1 MTFFSLI
8 LLLTL
13 RRRENEIVQ
22 EVVAEDNNV
31 TVCVRSLLNS
41 SVLNTCKFNCFSN
54 NPVFGFFPNFLIFI
68 LLFLGFS

>member
-13 RRRENEIVQ
+13 RRRENQIVQ

-41 SVLNTCKFNCFSN
+41 SVLNT
-54 NPVFGFFPNFLIFI
+54 LI
-68 LLFLGFS
+68 

>member
-13 RRRENEIVQ
+13 RRRENQIVQ

-41 SVLNTCKFNCFSN
+41 SVLNTCKFNYFNN
-54 NPVFGFFPNFLIFI
+54 NPIFGFF
-68 LLFLGFS
+68 

>member
-13 RRRENEIVQ
+13 RRRENQIVQ

-31 TVCVRSLLNS
+31 TVCVKSLLKS
-41 SVLNTCKFNCFSN
+41 PMLITCKFNYF
-54 NPVFGFFPNFLIFI
+54 
-68 LLFLGFS
+68 

>member
-41 SVLNTCKFNCFSN
+41 SVLNTCEF
-54 NPVFGFFPNFLIFI
+54 
-68 LLFLGFS
+68 

>member
-13 RRRENEIVQ
+13 RRRENQIVQ

-41 SVLNTCKFNCFSN
+41 SVLNTCKFNYF
-54 NPVFGFFPNFLIFI
+54 
-68 LLFLGFS
+68 

>member
-22 EVVAEDNNV
+22 GVVAEDNNV

-41 SVLNTCKFNCFSN
+41 SVLNTCKFNYF
-54 NPVFGFFPNFLIFI
+54 
-68 LLFLGFS
+68 

>member
-41 SVLNTCKFNCFSN
+41 SVLNTCKFNYFSN
-54 NPVFGFFPNFLIFI
+54 NPIFGFF
-68 LLFLGFS
+68 

>member
-13 RRRENEIVQ
+13 RRRENQIVQ

-41 SVLNTCKFNCFSN
+41 SVLNTCKFNYFSTNPRQICLSPN
-54 NPVFGFFPNFLIFI
+54 NIIFGFF
-68 LLFLGFS
+68 

>member
-13 RRRENEIVQ
+13 RRRENQIVQ

-41 SVLNTCKFNCFSN
+41 SVLNTCKFNYFSN
-54 NPVFGFFPNFLIFI
+54 NPIFWIFLIF
-68 LLFLGFS
+68 